1 MTPNRA
7 AGRARSTQTWKR
19 RLMEEDGRR
28 LRDETGS
35 TTVVLPA
42 QLPLSPASLFHS
54 LTTSSS
60 SALATHRP
68 LCAFYTSLP
77 SLCRFSCIHVFLSPY
92 RSLCLCFWIYMY
104 LHASPSSLQFYVS
117 ICLPEFLSGPC
128 LNKHASKITVI
139 YSDSEYSSY
148 TVLPWLRYFL
158 TNDMQPYPC

>member
-1 MTPNRA
+1 MTPNLA

-68 LCAFYTSLP
+68 LCAFYFFTFSL
-77 SLCRFSCIHVFLSPY
+77 
-92 RSLCLCFWIYMY
+92 
-104 LHASPSSLQFYVS
+104 SLQLYPCFSVSVS
-117 ICLPEFLSGPC
+117 IVYVFESICICMPLPPLSSSMCLFVY
-128 LNKHASKITVI
+128 LNF
-139 YSDSEYSSY
+139 Y
-148 TVLPWLRYFL
+148 L
-158 TNDMQPYPC
+158 

>member
-1 MTPNRA
+1 MTPNLA

-68 LCAFYTSLP
+68 LCAFYFFTFSL
-77 SLCRFSCIHVFLSPY
+77 SLQLYPCFFVSVSISMFMFLNLYVSACLSLLSPV
-92 RSLCLCFWIYMY
+92 LCVY
-104 LHASPSSLQFYVS
+104 LS
-117 ICLPEFLSGPC
+117 
-128 LNKHASKITVI
+128 T
-139 YSDSEYSSY
+139 
-148 TVLPWLRYFL
+148 
-158 TNDMQPYPC
+158 